1 MTLKVTRNHVYP
13 DFRKPATWICFILP
27 AQKICK
33 ADNFTRGTESSQI
46 CDRLY
51 NKAKWVG
58 FWNLDIIRAN
68 AGEAGAEWKRSG
80 GKRLF
85 GYLQTDWFTSKFT
98 TKHLLI
104 IAAFIAVL
112 VFSLVWGVKV
122 SLCNN
127 HSIWYGT
134 LFSINL
140 WSVNRIMP
148 LVHHLRQTSRAVMA
162 RNNN

>member
-1 MTLKVTRNHVYP
+1 MLKVTRNHVYP
-13 DFRKPATWICFILP
+13 DFWKPTAWTWANCFILP
-27 AQKICK
+27 QKNWK
-33 ADNFTRGTESSQI
+33 THNFTWGTESSQH
-46 CDRLY
+46 CDRLF
-51 NKAKWVG
+51 NEVKWPG
-58 FWNLDIIRAN
+58 LWNLDIIGAN
-68 AGEAGAEWKRSG
+68 AGEAGAERSA
-80 GKRLF
+80 GKGLF